1 MEAIPDPQAGG
12 QTRIELRHELDS
24 AYWCRLFDVSHA
36 ELRYAIQHV
45 GPQAAAVRRF
55 LDDARLHAKG
65 LQPASA

>member
-1 MEAIPDPQAGG
+1 MESTPDPQPDT

-55 LDDARLHAKG
+55 LDDARMRARG
-65 LQPASA
+65 VQPASA

>member
-1 MEAIPDPQAGG
+1 MESTPDTRLDT

-55 LDDARLHAKG
+55 LDDARMRAKG
-65 LQPASA
+65 LQPNAA

>member
-1 MEAIPDPQAGG
+1 MEATPDPQAGSPV
-12 QTRIELRHELDS
+12 RIELRHELDS

-55 LDDARLHAKG
+55 LDDVRLRAKG
-65 LQPASA
+65 LQPSAA